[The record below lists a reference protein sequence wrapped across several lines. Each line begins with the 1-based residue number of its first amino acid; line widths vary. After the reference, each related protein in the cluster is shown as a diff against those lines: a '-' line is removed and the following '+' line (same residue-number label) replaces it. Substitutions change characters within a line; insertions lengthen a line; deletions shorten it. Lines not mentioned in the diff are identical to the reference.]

1 MNERMNDLQNE
12 SNLPSKRVEEGKTRL
27 NAARNDAKS
36 VADKDCP
43 SFDEK
48 RGKDRHDVF
57 DVETIENRLKVDLFS
72 PISHGQK
79 RGGKWNKRRG
89 KGEEEEKA
97 IGK

>member
-1 MNERMNDLQNE
+1 MNDLQNE

-36 VADKDCP
+36 VADKDGP

-57 DVETIENRLKVDLFS
+57 DVKTIENRLKVDLFS
-72 PISHGQK
+72 ISHGQK
-79 RGGKWNKRRG
+79 REVKGDKRRRRG
-89 KGEEEEKA
+89 KQLENETNVFEL
-97 IGK
+97 